1 MNLTKAQLVLV
12 VGLYLLIFVV
22 GIFIGKYTEKIH
34 GIERVLLEDRKES
47 RREDLNSP
55 RDFNQMRMMKNYY
68 QR

>member
-34 GIERVLLEDRKES
+34 GIERVLLEVRKES

>member
-22 GIFIGKYTEKIH
+22 GIFIGKYTEKVY

-47 RREDLNSP
+47 RREVPNSP
-55 RDFNQMRMMKNYY
+55 RDFNQMRVMKNYY

>member
-1 MNLTKAQLVLV
+1 MNLTKLQIGLLVA
-12 VGLYLLIFVV
+12 LYLMIFVV
-22 GIFIGKYTEKIH
+22 GIFIGKYSEKVH
-34 GIERVLLEDRKES
+34 GIERVLVEDRKES